1 MGILSTTIFLF
12 SPSFSRASSS
22 SSASAFLEPRCNC
35 GPAASGPCLEDEDS
49 TGSSSAAAAAAA
61 IVSAPRRRP
70 TTMPL
75 FVADRLPDYF
85 RRTAQ
90 QIALAISEGQLST
103 RACFD
108 RLPAAIRHAE
118 EVVVAAV
125 RARLIT
131 DWGDRKAIPDEG
143 ATGLGGLLRGNANV
157 VATAVREG
165 VIGLRDW
172 DDEEQF
178 PEQVRAMPRVV
189 GEAILRGLITRSEQ
203 WTRLPRA
210 VRLHE
215 DALFPALEAGVLDYD
230 SYSSIPEEMKT
241 KPAVVVKAIER
252 KVIRTR
258 EQWDQLPAAV
268 RANEDVLVAAVSALA
283 RSQTAFPLTPDEIA
297 RLPEH
302 FQVGGS
308 MAYVT
313 YIMTQLLDR
322 RQARRGGAR
331 GWG

>member
-1 MGILSTTIFLF
+1 VQF
-12 SPSFSRASSS
+12 
-22 SSASAFLEPRCNC
+22 
-35 GPAASGPCLEDEDS
+35 
-49 TGSSSAAAAAAA
+49 
-61 IVSAPRRRP
+61 
-70 TTMPL
+70 
-75 FVADRLPDYF
+75 
-85 RRTAQ
+85 TAQ